1 MYSLVLV
8 TLQIDYSVCSSIKH
22 RVRQIVTGKD
32 VLFSAPSFPCPASN
46 ALSETDSKQHVWF
59 SECLGL
65 FEVKC
70 STCFVALQIHPG
82 PFDKELCEGRAVG
95 FDSGRGMMFR

>member
-1 MYSLVLV
+1 M
-8 TLQIDYSVCSSIKH
+8 
-22 RVRQIVTGKD
+22 
-32 VLFSAPSFPCPASN
+32 
-46 ALSETDSKQHVWF
+46 
-59 SECLGL
+59 

-95 FDSGRGMMFR
+95 FDSGRGSFGEVEKTELGHGKGLMTQIIKSLLRFMCSFTDLIYTVSWPD